1 MRRTVRTPL
10 LALPLLALGLSGCM
24 GIGEPVIRGTDTTPR
39 LGSTIT
45 RGFVMPERGM
55 EQVQPGA
62 TREQVQFVL
71 GTPSTVATLDGDVFY
86 YIGQQVRRQPFQQDE
101 VVDQRVFAVY
111 FDRQNRVSRLANWGI
126 QDGRVFDFISR
137 TTPSG
142 GQEPTLL
149 YQIFRNLIT
158 ANPFAGS
165 GGGSGPGGT
174 PR

>member
-1 MRRTVRTPL
+1 MRRRDLNGTT
-10 LALPLLALGLSGCM
+10 LAAMALGLALGGCLTD
-24 GIGEPVIRGTDTTPR
+24 PVIRGMDTTPR
-39 LGSTIT
+39 LGGTIT
-45 RGFVMPERGM
+45 RGFVMPERGL
-55 EQVQPGA
+55 EQIQPGA

-71 GTPSTVATLDGDVFY
+71 GSPSTVATIEGDVFY
-86 YIGQQVRRQPFQQDE
+86 YIGQTVRRQPFQQDT

-126 QDGRVFDFISR
+126 EDGRVFDFISR

-149 YQIFRNLIT
+149 SQLFRNLLT
-158 ANPFAGS
+158 NPF
-165 GGGSGPGGT
+165 GGTGGPTGGPGGV

>member
-1 MRRTVRTPL
+1 VRRTVRTTL
-10 LALPLLALGLSGCM
+10 LALPIVAAGLTGCV

-45 RGFVMPERGM
+45 RGFVMPERGI

-62 TREQVQFVL
+62 SREQVQFVL

-86 YIGQQVRRQPFQQDE
+86 YVGQVIRRQPFQQDE

-149 YQIFRNLIT
+149 NQIFRNLIST
-158 ANPFAGS
+158 NPFAPG
-165 GGGSGPGGT
+165 GGGSGPAGA